1 MGGNVR
7 VGLED
12 SIYLGRGRL
21 ARSNAEM
28 VGKMVRILGE
38 LDKEPTT
45 PGEAREIL
53 KLKGKEATGY

>member
-1 MGGNVR
+1 
-7 VGLED
+7 
-12 SIYLGRGRL
+12 
-21 ARSNAEM
+21 M